1 MDQGRS
7 LCFLW
12 IFTSLGMGCLLA
24 SCVTNYWW
32 QVEEDGD
39 KHGGLWKVCVKLE
52 CFYYETFRGAW
63 WESEN
68 CVANSY
74 GTYKYFWFDFE
85 NLYFTSCYI

>member
-7 LCFLW
+7 LCLLW

-32 QVEEDGD
+32 QIEEDGD
-39 KHGGLWKVCVKLE
+39 RHGGLWKICFKHG
-52 CFYYETFRGAW
+52 CFYYETFG
-63 WESEN
+63 EYF
-68 CVANSY
+68 VNSY

-85 NLYFTSCYI
+85 NLYFTSGYI